1 MAASRSRN
9 AVSLLCLVLA
19 LASLL
24 GAAPAR
30 AQIKLYTFNAY
41 HAQDQMV
48 YAPTN
53 SLMLTAGISGAS
65 GWTVNSMQVVVDD
78 VSYTV
83 QNPSTGA

>member
-1 MAASRSRN
+1 MDASRSRS
-9 AVSLLCLVLA
+9 AVSLLCLVIA

-24 GAAPAR
+24 AP

-41 HAQDQMV
+41 HTQDQMV
-48 YAPTN
+48 YAPTG
-53 SLMLTAGISGAS
+53 SLMLTAGSSSAS
-65 GWTVNSMQVVVDD
+65 GWTVNSMQIVVDD